1 MRPWRRRGELLA
13 LAAGCYAGV
22 CVCAAAVGNRGGEG
36 SREERDE
43 GEVDGELGS
52 GRGGNE
58 CGASSPGGAR
68 EGSRGRGARGIGLRQ
83 R

>member
-22 CVCAAAVGNRGGEG
+22 CVRAAAVGNRGGEG

-43 GEVDGELGS
+43 GEIDVRGFSLAAVDERGS
-52 GRGGNE
+52 EGR
-58 CGASSPGGAR
+58 R
-68 EGSRGRGARGIGLRQ
+68 EGIGLG
-83 R
+83 

>member
-13 LAAGCYAGV
+13 LAVGCYAGV

-43 GEVDGELGS
+43 GEIDVRGFSLAAVDERGS
-52 GRGGNE
+52 EGRCE
-58 CGASSPGGAR
+58 
-68 EGSRGRGARGIGLRQ
+68 GIGLGLG
-83 R
+83 

>member
-22 CVCAAAVGNRGGEG
+22 CVCAAAIGNRGGEG

-43 GEVDGELGS
+43 GEIDVRGFSLAAVDEDERERVRIERWVSLAALG
-52 GRGGNE
+52 G
-58 CGASSPGGAR
+58 
-68 EGSRGRGARGIGLRQ
+68 
-83 R
+83 